1 MIPSRER
8 RPMLRPT
15 IVAVVV
21 AVAALVA
28 TSAGAQPAAERR
40 PTGKQDDAADAYGE
54 MLRRADSA
62 AHARYVRLR
71 AARDTSLAELNRA
84 QDRYR
89 SGGPELRVV
98 ALPQMRAARK
108 KYAADEAAFL
118 DFLDERDR
126 TTLEQYRAAT
136 EQINKLLEQ
145 RARARE
151 DLRELTKE

>member
-1 MIPSRER
+1 
-8 RPMLRPT
+8 MLRPT
-15 IVAVVV
+15 VAVVV

-40 PTGKQDDAADAYGE
+40 STGKQDDPADTYGE
-54 MLRRADSA
+54 MLRRTDAD

-71 AARDTSLAELNRA
+71 AARDASLAELNRA

-89 SGGPELRVV
+89 SAGPELRAVS
-98 ALPQMRAARK
+98 LPQMRAARK
-108 KYAADEAAFL
+108 KYAADEIAFL

-126 TTLEQYRAAT
+126 KTLEQYRAAT
-136 EQINKLLEQ
+136 EQINGLLEQ

-151 DLRELTKE
+151 ELRELTKE

>member
-1 MIPSRER
+1 
-8 RPMLRPT
+8 MLRPT
-15 IVAVVV
+15 IAAVVVV

-40 PTGKQDDAADAYGE
+40 PPGKQNDAADAYGE
-54 MLRRADSA
+54 MLRRTDSDA
-62 AHARYVRLR
+62 YARYVRLR
-71 AARDTSLAELNRA
+71 AARDASLAELNRA

-89 SGGPELRVV
+89 SAGPELRAVS
-98 ALPQMRAARK
+98 LPQMRAARK
-108 KYAADEAAFL
+108 KYAADETAFL

-126 TTLEQYRAAT
+126 KTLEQYRAAT

-145 RARARE
+145 RTRARE

>member
-1 MIPSRER
+1 
-8 RPMLRPT
+8 MLCPT
-15 IVAVVV
+15 IAAVAL

-28 TSAGAQPAAERR
+28 TNAGAQPAAERR
-40 PTGKQDDAADAYGE
+40 PTGKQADAADAYGE
-54 MLRRADSA
+54 MLRRTDAD

-71 AARDTSLAELNRA
+71 AARDASLAELNRA

-89 SGGPELRVV
+89 SAGPELRAVS
-98 ALPQMRAARK
+98 LPQMRAARK
-108 KYAADEAAFL
+108 KYAADEGAFL

-126 TTLEQYRAAT
+126 KTLEQYRAAT
-136 EQINKLLEQ
+136 EQINRLLEQ

>member
-1 MIPSRER
+1 
-8 RPMLRPT
+8 MLRPT
-15 IVAVVV
+15 IAAVAV

-40 PTGKQDDAADAYGE
+40 PTGKSNDAADAYGE
-54 MLRRADSA
+54 MLRRTDSD

-71 AARDTSLAELNRA
+71 AARDASLAELNRA

-89 SGGPELRVV
+89 SAGPELRAVS
-98 ALPQMRAARK
+98 LPQMRAARR
-108 KYAADEAAFL
+108 KYAADALAFL

-126 TTLEQYRAAT
+126 KALEEYRGAM
-136 EQINKLLEQ
+136 EQINGLLEQ

-151 DLRELTKE
+151 ELKELTKE

>member
-1 MIPSRER
+1 
-8 RPMLRPT
+8 MLRPT
-15 IVAVVV
+15 IAAVVV

-28 TSAGAQPAAERR
+28 TSAGGQPAAERR
-40 PTGKQDDAADAYGE
+40 PTGKSNDAADAYGE
-54 MLRRADSA
+54 MLRRTDSD

-71 AARDTSLAELNRA
+71 AARDASLAELNRA

-89 SGGPELRVV
+89 SAGPELRAVS
-98 ALPQMRAARK
+98 LPQMRAARK
-108 KYAADEAAFL
+108 KYAADEHAFL

-126 TTLEQYRAAT
+126 KTLEQYRAAT
-136 EQINKLLEQ
+136 EQINRLLEQ